1 MKVIM
6 QDDRVSK

>member
-6 QDDRVSK
+6 G

>member
-6 QDDRVSK
+6 QN

>member
-6 QDDRVSK
+6 L

>member
-6 QDDRVSK
+6 GNI